1 MRSLK
6 KIAANPFSFTGI
18 PAEEVETPTTKASV
32 SITEPLSAP
41 LQEIS
46 DEEAERIKHQNDH
59 EESTM
64 ESFYN
69 DMDEELR
76 GHRKINASFQKSV
89 RFQPSSHEADGET
102 GEDMDMEEDEDA
114 PVDIELNLVK
124 NMLESFKSQEGLPG
138 PIGNIMNRMGI
149 VMPRDEASMETPNIE
164 H

>member
-1 MRSLK
+1 
-6 KIAANPFSFTGI
+6 
-18 PAEEVETPTTKASV
+18 
-32 SITEPLSAP
+32 
-41 LQEIS
+41 
-46 DEEAERIKHQNDH
+46 
-59 EESTM
+59 M

-89 RFQPSSHEADGET
+89 RFQPSTHESDEESGDEM
-102 GEDMDMEEDEDA
+102 EMEEDEDA
-114 PVDIELNLVK
+114 PIDIELNLVK